1 MIRIALFILCTI
13 FFIRFSW
20 RALHNPGSHGFY
32 RFFVFEGNLIL
43 VLLNYPH
50 WFENPFSALH
60 LVSWFLL
67 LASVIFVIQSFL
79 LLKQKGGQAERQ
91 EMPGN
96 LPFEN
101 TAHVVE
107 VGLYRYIRHPMYSSL
122 LFLGWGAFFKYI
134 TPLGLGLVLLVS
146 GFLIATAK
154 VEEREN
160 LRFFGTTYA
169 EYMRRTKMF
178 IPWLL

>member
-1 MIRIALFILCTI
+1 MLRFILFTLGTI

-32 RFFVFEGNLIL
+32 RFFVFEAILLLIL
-43 VLLNYPH
+43 LNHPY
-50 WFENPFSALH
+50 WFTNPFSPLH
-60 LVSWFLL
+60 LLSWFLL
-67 LASVIFVIQSFL
+67 LMSILLVLQSVR
-79 LLKQKGGQAERQ
+79 LLKKGGYAERQ

-96 LPFEN
+96 LTFEN
-101 TAHVVE
+101 TDHIVE
-107 VGLYRYIRHPMYSSL
+107 EGFYRTVRHPMYSSL
-122 LFLGWGAFFKYI
+122 LLLGWGAFFKHI
-134 TPLGLGLVLLVS
+134 TLVNIILICLTSGL
-146 GFLIATAK
+146 LIATAK

-160 LRFFGTTYA
+160 LRHFGAAYA